1 MGLNYTKVDKI
12 TLIKGATGLGKST
25 AYTDLLTVDNEWQD
39 NKIIALPTN
48 KAKRHI
54 FNTINEKM
62 EKSKDNNNRFM
73 MTPDF
78 ENLSEDVYKEVTR
91 LQNIGAYEQLKN
103 YIAEYVDKNA
113 GDEHKAQNIL
123 ILNNYLRSNEAVKD
137 YENGIITTHTRACYL
152 TDKVYNCHNIIY
164 DEDILNEAIKIIEVP
179 IKNIEKTLPYLKE
192 SKEIIQKKLEL
203 AQQSKYR
210 EIIPVESVFWYQD
223 KIEAELKDNKNIHCN
238 INNLLRCTAVARSN
252 IFFARTLSNPNGKDD
267 NDTLCLLVENEL
279 PFRNSLVLSATADF
293 QLYQDYFVK
302 KLSRKLQ
309 CKEAPKVEN
318 SGTII
323 QHYSY
328 TYSKDCLHKK
338 DKIIAEIREEH
349 PDSLIILSKEFV
361 NQKRKYDGFEIE
373 TGKLESLDDLNG
385 QNLVVVGLPNRGEIY
400 HKMFEYAIYGT
411 LHNEVSMR
419 NAWDE
424 NDFGRFQF
432 FNYPKEYKN
441 LRRIRHWECQETLNQ
456 LIGRARLILPENRFT
471 EVHVYAKYPLEGAI
485 YVP

>member
-1 MGLNYTKVDKI
+1 MGLNYEKVNKI

-62 EKSKDNNNRFM
+62 QKSNNNNRFM
-73 MTPDF
+73 ITPDF
-78 ENLSEDVYKEVTR
+78 EGLSPTLYNKVMK

-103 YIAEYVDKNA
+103 YIAEYVSKNA
-113 GDEHKAQNIL
+113 GDEKQAKNVL
-123 ILNNYLRSNEAVKD
+123 ILNNYLIGNENVKD
-137 YENGIITTHTRACYL
+137 FENGIVTTHTRACFL
-152 TDKVYNCHNIIY
+152 TPKVYNCHNIIY
-164 DEDILNEAIKIIEVP
+164 DEDILNEAIKIIEIP
-179 IKNIEKTLPYLKE
+179 IKNIEQTLPHLKE
-192 SKEIIQKKLEL
+192 SKEIIQKKLEI

-210 EIIPVESVFWYQD
+210 EIIPVESIIWNQD
-223 KIEAELKDNKNIHCN
+223 KIEAEIKESKHIHCN
-238 INNLLRCTAVARSN
+238 INNILRCTAVARNNPNFSK
-252 IFFARTLSNPNGKDD
+252 TLNPNGKDEK
-267 NDTLCLLVENEL
+267 DTLCMLIENSL
-279 PFRNSLVLSATADF
+279 PYRNSIVLSATADF

-302 KLSRKLQ
+302 KLGRKLF

-328 TYSKDCLHKK
+328 TYSKDCLNRNP
-338 DKIIAEIREEH
+338 DIIQEIREKH
-349 PDSLIILSKEFV
+349 PHDLIILSKDFID
-361 NQKRKYDGFEIE
+361 KDRKYNGFEIE

-385 QNLVVVGLPNRGEIY
+385 QNFVVVGLPNRGELY
-400 HKMFEYAIYGT
+400 HKMLEYAIYGVI
-411 LHNEVSMR
+411 HNEVSMR

-424 NDFGRFQF
+424 NDFGKFQF
-432 FNYPKEYKN
+432 FNYPREYQN
-441 LRRIRHWECQETLNQ
+441 LRRIRFWDCQETLNQ
-456 LIGRARLILPENRFT
+456 IVGRARLILPENRFT